1 MTRSSQT
8 VHILDFNNDFE
19 RDLRRKRR
27 HPEPSEPSSS
37 SEAESEF
44 EEEKEEVM
52 AADNRTIKELSASGL
67 TNAAPLCIQYPAAA
81 QGKTDEFELKSSLL
95 HHIPKYHGLSME
107 EPNKH
112 LKEFE
117 VVCSSMTP
125 INVDGNILMMK
136 AFPFSLLE
144 KAKDWLY
151 ELAPGTVTSWDSMK
165 RAFLEKFFP
174 TSRVILLRKRIS
186 GIQQNQGE
194 SFPSYYERFK
204 SLVASCP
211 QHQMKE
217 ELLIQY
223 FYEGLLPMER
233 QMLDASAGGALVD
246 KTPGAAKVLIA
257 NRAHNAQQYEGVG
270 QRDHPRPQVNEVS
283 SMPEIQS
290 QLANLTSIV
299 SQLAEGMKIHGPS
312 VCGVCSMQG
321 HANDQCPQ
329 LIENGGW
336 ESANAVG
343 FGNQNQP
350 RHDPYSNT
358 YNPGWRDHPNFKWR
372 DPQQPQQQGGFRQQP
387 PGFYTKPFVPNQN
400 QVQSAPTTSGMSL
413 DNDHIVKLLTTLT
426 QEVQTQNKERQI
438 QDKRVDNLE
447 KQMGQIAEFM
457 GQIREQG
464 RLPSSTV
471 MNPKGGF
478 ETAKAIMLK
487 SGKQVGTDSNTSKSS
502 QDEEDKLLQE
512 EAQGEKPK
520 AKDDQTLPNSS
531 SPPKPSQTT
540 KVSPNSTFS
549 SSIPLNVPFPGRFR
563 QSKKEE
569 AEKDILET
577 FRKVQVNI
585 PLLDAIKQVPRY
597 AKFLKELCTTR
608 RRISNKEVVQVSENV
623 SAVLQ
628 RKLPPKCKD
637 PGSFTIPCVIGNT
650 KFEQCML
657 DLGASINVMPYSIYA
672 SMNLGELKND
682 GVIIQLADRSNA
694 YPKGVLEDV
703 LVQVGDLIFPADFYV
718 LDMEDS
724 PHSTPLPILLGR
736 PFMKTARTKI
746 DVFKGTLTMEFD
758 GEVIDFNLSES
769 IKFPKDD
776 HSCFSI
782 DIIDDLAQ
790 DFLDCLERDTLETTI
805 AQGIGQKSGF
815 AVPRSVEEAEIVA
828 ALESLPQYHGKP
840 SNPISISVST
850 NKLLPSVTQAPV
862 LELKP
867 LPDHLKYAFLG
878 DNKTLPVIVSS
889 SLTAIEE
896 EKLIRVLK
904 EHKTAIGWTLADIR
918 GISPTTCMHRIL
930 LEEGAKPTREAQ
942 RRLNP
947 PMMEVVKKEIIKLLD
962 CGVIYP
968 ISDSRWVSP
977 VQCVPKKSGVTVV
990 KNAENEL
997 VPTRIQTGW
1006 RVCIDYRKLN
1016 ATTRKDHFPLPFID
1030 QMLERLAGHSFYC
1043 FLDGYSGYNQIVIA
1057 PDDQEKTTFTCPF
1070 GTFAY
1075 RRMPFGLCNAPAT
1088 FQRCMVSIFSDFV
1101 EKIIEVFMDDFSV
1114 FGDSFDGCLE
1124 NLTIILKRCVE
1135 TNLVLNWEKCHFM
1148 VRQGIVLGHIVSER
1162 GIEVDKSKI
1171 DLIRYLPSPIS
1182 VREIRSFLGHA
1193 GFYRRFIKDFS
1204 KISNP
1209 LCRLLQKDVAFDFN
1223 EECEK
1228 AFNHLKEMLT
1238 SAPIIVPPD
1247 WSFPFELM
1255 CDASDY
1261 ALGAVL
1267 GQRKEKRP
1275 HVIYYA
1281 SRTLNDAQLN
1291 YSTTEKEL
1299 LAVVFALDKFR
1310 SYLLGTKVI
1319 IYTDHAALKYL
1330 FTKKEAKPRL
1340 IRWML
1345 LLQEFD
1351 IEIRDKKG
1359 SENVVA
1365 DHLSRMVHEEDVVPI
1380 IETFP
1385 DEQLMSVKVSE
1396 PWYADLVNYLVS
1408 KHVPSELLKHQCDK
1422 LKKEARFY
1430 VWDDPYLWK
1439 YCPDQV
1445 IRRCVHDSEF
1455 NAILTFCHTYACGGH
1470 FGTQR
1475 TALKVLECG
1484 FYWPTIFRDART
1496 FCMSCDRCQR
1506 TGNIGP
1512 KQQMPQTPIF
1522 SVEIFDVWGIDF
1534 MGPFPPS
1541 FGFTYILL
1549 AVDYVSKWV
1558 EAKATRT
1565 NDSKVVADFVK
1576 TNIFARF
1583 GMPRVLISD
1592 GGSHFCNRTIEALL
1606 KKYKV
1611 THKVSTPYHPQ
1622 TNGQAE
1628 VSNREIKQIL
1638 EKTVGPSRRDWSLR
1652 LDDALWAYRTAYKTP
1667 LGMSP
1672 FRLIY
1677 GKPCHLPVE
1686 LEHRAHWAVKTFN
1699 MDIDAAGVHR
1709 KLQLNELEEIRHDAY
1724 ENARIYKDKTK
1735 AYHDKMLRTKTFSKG
1750 QKVLLFDSR
1759 LRLFPGKLR
1768 SKWIGPFIVTN
1779 VFPHGAV
1786 QVQSLKTGHEIKVNG
1801 HRLKPYYDLFE
1812 EHVVE
1817 DLSLHAVGTK
1827 DH

>member
-1 MTRSSQT
+1 
-8 VHILDFNNDFE
+8 
-19 RDLRRKRR
+19 
-27 HPEPSEPSSS
+27 
-37 SEAESEF
+37 
-44 EEEKEEVM
+44 
-52 AADNRTIKELSASGL
+52 
-67 TNAAPLCIQYPAAA
+67 
-81 QGKTDEFELKSSLL
+81 
-95 HHIPKYHGLSME
+95 
-107 EPNKH
+107 
-112 LKEFE
+112 
-117 VVCSSMTP
+117 
-125 INVDGNILMMK
+125 
-136 AFPFSLLE
+136 
-144 KAKDWLY
+144 
-151 ELAPGTVTSWDSMK
+151 
-165 RAFLEKFFP
+165 
-174 TSRVILLRKRIS
+174 
-186 GIQQNQGE
+186 
-194 SFPSYYERFK
+194 
-204 SLVASCP
+204 
-211 QHQMKE
+211 
-217 ELLIQY
+217 
-223 FYEGLLPMER
+223 
-233 QMLDASAGGALVD
+233 
-246 KTPGAAKVLIA
+246 
-257 NRAHNAQQYEGVG
+257 
-270 QRDHPRPQVNEVS
+270 
-283 SMPEIQS
+283 
-290 QLANLTSIV
+290 
-299 SQLAEGMKIHGPS
+299 
-312 VCGVCSMQG
+312 MQG

-336 ESANAVG
+336 ESANAMG

-350 RHDPYSNT
+350 RHDPYSNS

-400 QVQSAPTTSGMSL
+400 QVQSPPTNSGMSL
-413 DNDHIVKLLTTLT
+413 DNDQVVKLLTTLT

-471 MNPKGGF
+471 VNPKGGF
-478 ETAKAIMLK
+478 ETAKAIMLRN
-487 SGKQVGTDSNTSKSS
+487 GKQVGADSNISKSS
-502 QDEEDKLLQE
+502 QDKEDKLLKE
-512 EAQGEKPK
+512 EAQGAKPT
-520 AKDDQTLPNSS
+520 AKDDQTLPPPP
-531 SPPKPSQTT
+531 SPPKPSPTT

-637 PGSFTIPCVIGNT
+637 PGSFTIPCVISNT

-703 LVQVGDLIFPADFYV
+703 LVQVGNLIFPADFYV

-736 PFMKTARTKI
+736 PFMKTASTKI

-805 AQGIGQKSGF
+805 AQGIGQTSGF
-815 AVPRSVEEAEIVA
+815 AVPRSEEEAEIVA
-828 ALESLPQYHGKP
+828 ALESLPQHHGKP
-840 SNPISISVST
+840 SNPISIPVST
-850 NKLLPSVTQAPV
+850 NKLLPSVIQAPV

-867 LPDHLKYAFLG
+867 LPDHLKYVFLG
-878 DNKTLPVIVSS
+878 DNETLPVIVSS
-889 SLTAIEE
+889 SLTALEE

-918 GISPTTCMHRIL
+918 GISPTTFMHRIL

-947 PMMEVVKKEIIKLLD
+947 PMIEVVKNEIIKLLD

-968 ISDSRWVSP
+968 ISDSRWVSL

-1006 RVCIDYRKLN
+1006 QVCIDCRKLN
-1016 ATTRKDHFPLPFID
+1016 ATTRNDHFPFPFID
-1030 QMLERLAGHSFYC
+1030 QMLE
-1043 FLDGYSGYNQIVIA
+1043 
-1057 PDDQEKTTFTCPF
+1057 
-1070 GTFAY
+1070 
-1075 RRMPFGLCNAPAT
+1075 
-1088 FQRCMVSIFSDFV
+1088 
-1101 EKIIEVFMDDFSV
+1101 
-1114 FGDSFDGCLE
+1114 
-1124 NLTIILKRCVE
+1124 
-1135 TNLVLNWEKCHFM
+1135 
-1148 VRQGIVLGHIVSER
+1148 RQGIVLGHIVSER

-1171 DLIRYLPSPIS
+1171 DLVRYLPSPTS
-1182 VREIRSFLGHA
+1182 VREVRSFLGHA

-1228 AFNHLKEMLT
+1228 AFNHLKDVLT
-1238 SAPIIVPPD
+1238 SAHIIVPPD
-1247 WSFPFELM
+1247 LSLPFELM

-1330 FTKKEAKPRL
+1330 FTKKEVKPRL

-1351 IEIRDKKG
+1351 IEIWDKKG

-1365 DHLSRMVHEEDVVPI
+1365 DHLSRMVHEEDAVPI

-1408 KHVPSELLKHQCDK
+1408 KHVPSELLKHQGDK

-1534 MGPFPPS
+1534 MGPFPS
-1541 FGFTYILL
+1541 SHGFLYILL

-1565 NDSKVVADFVK
+1565 NDSRVVADFVK

-1606 KKYKV
+1606 KKYNV
-1611 THKVSTPYHPQ
+1611 THKVATPYHPQ
-1622 TNGQAE
+1622 TSGQAE

-1638 EKTVGPSRRDWSLR
+1638 EKTVGPTRKDWSLR
-1652 LDDALWAYRTAYKTP
+1652 LNDALWAYRTAYKTP
-1667 LGMSP
+1667 IGMSP
-1672 FRLIY
+1672 FWLIY
-1677 GKPCHLPVE
+1677 GKPCNLPVE

-1699 MDIDAAGVHR
+1699 MDLDAAGLHR
-1709 KLQLNELEEIRHDAY
+1709 KLQLCELEEIRHEAY
-1724 ENARIYKDKTK
+1724 ENARIYKEKTK
-1735 AYHDKMLRTKTFSKG
+1735 AFHDKMICAKTFYIG
-1750 QKVLLFDSR
+1750 QKVLLFNSR
-1759 LRLFPGKLR
+1759 LRLFP
-1768 SKWIGPFIVTN
+1768 
-1779 VFPHGAV
+1779 V
-1786 QVQSLKTGHEIKVNG
+1786 QIKSARTQQEFKVNG
-1801 HRLKPYYDLFE
+1801 HRLKPYYEMFE

-1817 DLSLHAVGTK
+1817 EVPLHAVAPSQA
-1827 DH
+1827 

>member
-8 VHILDFNNDFE
+8 VDAHILDFNDDFE

-44 EEEKEEVM
+44 EEVEEEVM
-52 AADNRTIKELSASGL
+52 AADNQTIKKLSASGL
-67 TNAAPLCIQYPAAA
+67 ANAAPLCIQYPAAA
-81 QGKTDEFELKSSLL
+81 QGKTDEFEFKSSLL

-107 EPNKH
+107 SPNKH

-165 RAFLEKFFP
+165 GAFLEKFFP

-246 KTPGAAKVLIA
+246 KTSGAAKLLIA

-270 QRDHPRPQVNEVS
+270 QRDPPRPQVNE
-283 SMPEIQS
+283 
-290 QLANLTSIV
+290 
-299 SQLAEGMKIHGPS
+299 
-312 VCGVCSMQG
+312 
-321 HANDQCPQ
+321 
-329 LIENGGW
+329 
-336 ESANAVG
+336 
-343 FGNQNQP
+343 
-350 RHDPYSNT
+350 
-358 YNPGWRDHPNFKWR
+358 
-372 DPQQPQQQGGFRQQP
+372 
-387 PGFYTKPFVPNQN
+387 
-400 QVQSAPTTSGMSL
+400 
-413 DNDHIVKLLTTLT
+413 
-426 QEVQTQNKERQI
+426 EVQTQNKERQI

-478 ETAKAIMLK
+478 ETAKAIMLR

-512 EAQGEKPK
+512 EAQGAKPT

-531 SPPKPSQTT
+531 SPPEPSQTT
-540 KVSPNSTFS
+540 KVSPKSTFS

-637 PGSFTIPCVIGNT
+637 LGSFTIPCVIGNT

-703 LVQVGDLIFPADFYV
+703 LVQVGNLIFPADFYV

-790 DFLDCLERDTLETTI
+790 DFLDSLERDTLETTI

-828 ALESLPQYHGKP
+828 ALESLPQHLGKP

-850 NKLLPSVTQAPV
+850 NKLLPSVIQAPV

-867 LPDHLKYAFLG
+867 LPDHLKYVFLG
-878 DNKTLPVIVSS
+878 DNETLPVIVSS

-930 LEEGAKPTREAQ
+930 LEEGAKPT
-942 RRLNP
+942 
-947 PMMEVVKKEIIKLLD
+947 
-962 CGVIYP
+962 
-968 ISDSRWVSP
+968 
-977 VQCVPKKSGVTVV
+977 
-990 KNAENEL
+990 
-997 VPTRIQTGW
+997 
-1006 RVCIDYRKLN
+1006 
-1016 ATTRKDHFPLPFID
+1016 
-1030 QMLERLAGHSFYC
+1030 
-1043 FLDGYSGYNQIVIA
+1043 
-1057 PDDQEKTTFTCPF
+1057 
-1070 GTFAY
+1070 
-1075 RRMPFGLCNAPAT
+1075 
-1088 FQRCMVSIFSDFV
+1088 
-1101 EKIIEVFMDDFSV
+1101 
-1114 FGDSFDGCLE
+1114 
-1124 NLTIILKRCVE
+1124 
-1135 TNLVLNWEKCHFM
+1135 
-1148 VRQGIVLGHIVSER
+1148 
-1162 GIEVDKSKI
+1162 
-1171 DLIRYLPSPIS
+1171 
-1182 VREIRSFLGHA
+1182 
-1193 GFYRRFIKDFS
+1193 
-1204 KISNP
+1204 
-1209 LCRLLQKDVAFDFN
+1209 
-1223 EECEK
+1223 
-1228 AFNHLKEMLT
+1228 
-1238 SAPIIVPPD
+1238 
-1247 WSFPFELM
+1247 
-1255 CDASDY
+1255 
-1261 ALGAVL
+1261 
-1267 GQRKEKRP
+1267 
-1275 HVIYYA
+1275 
-1281 SRTLNDAQLN
+1281 
-1291 YSTTEKEL
+1291 
-1299 LAVVFALDKFR
+1299 
-1310 SYLLGTKVI
+1310 
-1319 IYTDHAALKYL
+1319 
-1330 FTKKEAKPRL
+1330 
-1340 IRWML
+1340 
-1345 LLQEFD
+1345 
-1351 IEIRDKKG
+1351 
-1359 SENVVA
+1359 
-1365 DHLSRMVHEEDVVPI
+1365 
-1380 IETFP
+1380 
-1385 DEQLMSVKVSE
+1385 
-1396 PWYADLVNYLVS
+1396 
-1408 KHVPSELLKHQCDK
+1408 
-1422 LKKEARFY
+1422 
-1430 VWDDPYLWK
+1430 
-1439 YCPDQV
+1439 
-1445 IRRCVHDSEF
+1445 
-1455 NAILTFCHTYACGGH
+1455 
-1470 FGTQR
+1470 
-1475 TALKVLECG
+1475 
-1484 FYWPTIFRDART
+1484 
-1496 FCMSCDRCQR
+1496 
-1506 TGNIGP
+1506 
-1512 KQQMPQTPIF
+1512 
-1522 SVEIFDVWGIDF
+1522 
-1534 MGPFPPS
+1534 
-1541 FGFTYILL
+1541 
-1549 AVDYVSKWV
+1549 
-1558 EAKATRT
+1558 
-1565 NDSKVVADFVK
+1565 
-1576 TNIFARF
+1576 
-1583 GMPRVLISD
+1583 
-1592 GGSHFCNRTIEALL
+1592 
-1606 KKYKV
+1606 
-1611 THKVSTPYHPQ
+1611 
-1622 TNGQAE
+1622 
-1628 VSNREIKQIL
+1628 
-1638 EKTVGPSRRDWSLR
+1638 
-1652 LDDALWAYRTAYKTP
+1652 
-1667 LGMSP
+1667 
-1672 FRLIY
+1672 
-1677 GKPCHLPVE
+1677 
-1686 LEHRAHWAVKTFN
+1686 
-1699 MDIDAAGVHR
+1699 
-1709 KLQLNELEEIRHDAY
+1709 
-1724 ENARIYKDKTK
+1724 
-1735 AYHDKMLRTKTFSKG
+1735 
-1750 QKVLLFDSR
+1750 
-1759 LRLFPGKLR
+1759 
-1768 SKWIGPFIVTN
+1768 
-1779 VFPHGAV
+1779 
-1786 QVQSLKTGHEIKVNG
+1786 
-1801 HRLKPYYDLFE
+1801 
-1812 EHVVE
+1812 
-1817 DLSLHAVGTK
+1817 
-1827 DH
+1827 